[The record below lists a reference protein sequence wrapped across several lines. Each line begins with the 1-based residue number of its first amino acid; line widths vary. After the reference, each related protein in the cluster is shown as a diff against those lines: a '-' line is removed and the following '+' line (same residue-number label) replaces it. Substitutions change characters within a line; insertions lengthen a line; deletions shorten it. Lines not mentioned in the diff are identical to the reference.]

1 MQSVLC
7 ASDVKLLCTRV
18 AEQRIALQ
26 ECRVEEQY
34 ANKQPCE
41 VDNIVGV
48 VCNAPP
54 FAKSGRSGVAPRPWL
69 KYRDN
74 IRHRRRCD
82 KTWKVAPRC
91 GYALLCRYD
100 RVAARQRRGL
110 LSPQYTVHFIA
121 IAGFKLIFPSEPH
134 IFHKIRTSLPLA
146 TLDRAPRASPSIH
159 VSAPLNGN
167 PS

>member
-1 MQSVLC
+1 MRIGCQITVHTSCRATHSTTRMQGGGAIRKQTSV
-7 ASDVKLLCTRV
+7 TR
-18 AEQRIALQ
+18 
-26 ECRVEEQY
+26 
-34 ANKQPCE
+34 E

-54 FAKSGRSGVAPRPWL
+54 FARSGRSGVASRPWL

-110 LSPQYTVHFIA
+110 LSPQYTVHIIA

-167 PS
+167 SS